1 MPDFPPDFA
10 GWADAGTGAP
20 AAALP
25 PDFAGWVPDAPR
37 STKSDEERR
46 RQAEKIGL
54 FDDDLLNHAQGLPT
68 KGEDG
73 PPQPEVVKSAQQELA
88 ARKKKF
94 DDWEAPPTMVDS
106 GVRGARQ
113 GATFNFGDE
122 LAAISAASP
131 IPGKNPDV
139 PDVSFGPDLIAGG
152 ARLLGEKIAPSIFGT
167 GGGEA
172 YDETKARERA
182 RNEEAQ
188 RVNPGS
194 YLTGEFGGA
203 LATLPVTPMI
213 TPFRAAEGAGIATRA
228 AAGAGNLAATGAT
241 YGAVAG
247 AGGAD
252 GDLVDRAI
260 GAGKGAALGAV
271 VAPAVGG
278 AVHSVGAAAG
288 VVGDHIKASRNPT
301 GVAQE
306 MAAERVRASGA
317 DPQEL
322 ADRVQ
327 AAHDA
332 GSTQFTLADASP
344 DNLGGLPG
352 TIVRQQ
358 GPGRAPAREFLDNRQ
373 FGSEDSS
380 SQTQRV
386 NSAISDLFGS
396 GRQADEIS
404 AAADARSTQAQ
415 PHFDEAYKVGSYTTP
430 VLDELATRPS
440 VVQALNSAEKIAN
453 DEGRTLPTIIRD
465 QNGNPVSNEAFQNFH
480 ADQRARIDR
489 DVADLLGS
497 DGSLETTNRLIRER
511 AEQASPLYD
520 AARSQTIPDDI
531 LKPSTRPP
539 STTPRDTA
547 ATAADPRQRIEDAY
561 TAATGGKYGEMVGLD
576 KIRAALPDL
585 DRATVDAELKKILAS
600 EGEKATLQRN
610 DDPRRITPAQKEA
623 AFSPAGEP
631 FHTLAISGPK
641 AGASELSPLAQR
653 VLEAMPRIAGGYGTR
668 GYISD
673 LRKAFPNVP
682 RAELD
687 KALTEVHVGDNDAHL
702 MHMDNPRDKRA
713 AESREAAVDFKG
725 DPKHLFWVNEP
736 REAAAAAD
744 AARSQTAPGN
754 QGLID
759 LLPRLKAAGAFESAV
774 KKMRI
779 DNQPFDIGN
788 VRAWDYMKRALDDKI
803 GAAVRAGEKDDAR
816 ILTGLKRELTSTID
830 ATVPEYGQ
838 ARQVFSSHSDLVN
851 AVEDGSK
858 ALSPSYTREQ
868 LAADFPELT
877 SGEQEMFRIGAS
889 NALRE
894 KLANAAGTG
903 ALPNAFATDGAL
915 AQKLQMLAPSA
926 EHFNRFANRMADE
939 ARRFTEASVPDV
951 STWHYALKD
960 INGKLARLVDK
971 DTGEISSPAGKAL
984 RDIRD
989 KITGELRK
997 IPEYARGS
1005 DIEGTL
1011 DDTIAGAV
1019 KGRKAFTDERSRADV
1034 HAEIADMS
1042 PSAREAYVTA
1052 AGEALRNKI
1061 SRSGDGTNAARLAYG
1076 NEAIR
1081 EKIGEANAAS
1091 GAPNAADLTRF
1102 DRRMADEK
1110 TMFATRS
1117 RAMLGTQT
1125 AERLADDAS
1134 TARSVV
1140 EGLHAAHDLARG
1152 NVISLITRI
1161 VRRVAEV
1168 NPQMRGRV
1176 LDEAR
1181 KIVLNPDPKAVQGF
1195 VDLMKNAGVPE
1206 PGQQRIARSLHA
1218 LTIQKSPAD
1227 LSSQDDNK
1235 KPASWQ
1241 LVRDKSKGGA
1251 LVLFNPR
1258 TKETRPFKAAG
1269 AQ

>member
-106 GVRGARQ
+106 GIRGARQ

-213 TPFRAAEGAGIATRA
+213 TPFRAAEGAGIAARG
-228 AAGAGNLAATGAT
+228 AAGAGNLATTGAT

-306 MAAERVRASGA
+306 MAAERVRASGV

-322 ADRVQ
+322 ADSVQ

-497 DGSLETTNRLIRER
+497 DGSLETTNRLIKER
-511 AEQASPLYD
+511 ADQSSPLYD
-520 AARSQTIPDDI
+520 AARSQTVPD
-531 LKPSTRPP
+531 
-539 STTPRDTA
+539 
-547 ATAADPRQRIEDAY
+547 
-561 TAATGGKYGEMVGLD
+561 
-576 KIRAALPDL
+576 
-585 DRATVDAELKKILAS
+585 
-600 EGEKATLQRN
+600 
-610 DDPRRITPAQKEA
+610 
-623 AFSPAGEP
+623 
-631 FHTLAISGPK
+631 
-641 AGASELSPLAQR
+641 
-653 VLEAMPRIAGGYGTR
+653 
-668 GYISD
+668 
-673 LRKAFPNVP
+673 
-682 RAELD
+682 
-687 KALTEVHVGDNDAHL
+687 
-702 MHMDNPRDKRA
+702 
-713 AESREAAVDFKG
+713 
-725 DPKHLFWVNEP
+725 
-736 REAAAAAD
+736 
-744 AARSQTAPGN
+744 N

-759 LLPRLKAAGAFESAV
+759 LLPRLKAAGAFQSAV

-816 ILTGLKRELTSTID
+816 ILTGLKRELTNTID

-877 SGEQEMFRIGAS
+877 SGEQEMFRVGAS

-894 KLANAAGTG
+894 KLANASGTG

-1110 TMFATRS
+1110 TMFATRN

-1140 EGLHAAHDLARG
+1140 EGLHAAHDLAHG